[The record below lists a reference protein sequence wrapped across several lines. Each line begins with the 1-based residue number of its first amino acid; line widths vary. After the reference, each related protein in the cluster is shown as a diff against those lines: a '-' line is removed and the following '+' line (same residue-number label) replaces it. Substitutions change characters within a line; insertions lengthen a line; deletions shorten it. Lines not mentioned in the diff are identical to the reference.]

1 MTRRFTI
8 QMVLITSIP
17 PKRLE
22 NDNIDEDIYY
32 FRLLFVTIRTYIL
45 YELYKGLVMVFDL
58 SPSPTPLA

>member
-1 MTRRFTI
+1 
-8 QMVLITSIP
+8 MVLITSIP

-32 FRLLFVTIRTYIL
+32 FRLRFVTIRTYIL

-58 SPSPTPLA
+58 RPSPTPLA